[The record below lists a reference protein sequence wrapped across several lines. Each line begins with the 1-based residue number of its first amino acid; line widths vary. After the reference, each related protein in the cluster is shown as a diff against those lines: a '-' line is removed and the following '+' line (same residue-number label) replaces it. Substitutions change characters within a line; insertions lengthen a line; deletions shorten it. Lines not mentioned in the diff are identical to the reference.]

1 MTPTL
6 AFALGAAAL
15 VGVVL
20 VLLGRPLLCGGRR
33 PTGASPDPLT
43 QEILRDQLA
52 ELERDRTAGLLSED
66 DFRRAGE
73 ELQRRVLEEMPDAS
87 AVSASTTPLSG
98 SARKTAVVLLV
109 ALPLATV
116 AVYAGLG
123 APRALAPAEPQMSRQ
138 AIEAVLTN
146 LEQKLKAHP
155 DDAPNWVLL
164 ARSYKALGRF
174 ADAAEAYAQGGALVD
189 GDPSLLAD
197 YAETV
202 ARAND
207 GRFDAKADRL
217 IKRALALNPDEP
229 QALFLAGAAAADRG
243 DYAGVIKAWSRLL
256 AQMDKN
262 SDEARAVEAAI
273 NDARQKAARGTRGGA
288 VQGSG
293 TPAAATAPE
302 AIRGEVRLKRE
313 YARRVAPDDTVFIFA
328 RANEGSRMPLAVLR
342 LRAGD
347 LPYRFVLDDT
357 QALPG
362 GQKLSSQ
369 DSVTLEARIAKAGA
383 AQISSGDL
391 YGTLAGVKPGTG
403 ALRLVIDRVQP

>member
-6 AFALGAAAL
+6 AFALAAAAL
-15 VGVVL
+15 VGLVL
-20 VLLGRPLLCGGRR
+20 VLLGRPLLRGGRR
-33 PTGASPDPLT
+33 PSGASATPLT
-43 QEILRDQLA
+43 QEILRDQQA
-52 ELERDRTAGLLSED
+52 ELERDRAAGLLSED
-66 DFRRAGE
+66 DYRRACE
-73 ELQRRVLEEMPDAS
+73 ELQRRVLEEMPDPS
-87 AVSASTTPLSG
+87 AAGAPAALSAHISG
-98 SARKTAVVLLV
+98 SARRTAVFLLI

-116 AVYAGLG
+116 AGYAWLG
-123 APRALAPAEPQMSRQ
+123 APQALAPAEPQLSRQ
-138 AIEAVLTN
+138 AIEAMLTN
-146 LEQKLKAHP
+146 LEQKLKTHP

-189 GDPSLLAD
+189 GDPALLAD
-197 YAETV
+197 YAEAV

-243 DYAGVIKAWSRLL
+243 DYAAVVKAWSRLL

-273 NDARQKAARGTRGGA
+273 NDARAKAGQGKPGKKPDAAR
-288 VQGSG
+288 
-293 TPAAATAPE
+293 PE
-302 AIRGEVRLKRE
+302 SIRGEVRLKPE
-313 YARRVAPDDTVFIFA
+313 YAGRVSPNDTVFVFA
-328 RANEGSRMPLAVLR
+328 RADEGSRMPLAVVR

-357 QALPG
+357 LALPG

-369 DSVTLEARIAKAGA
+369 ASVTLEARIAKAGA
-383 AQISSGDL
+383 AQISSGDV
-391 YGTLAGVKPGTG
+391 YGTIAHVKPGTS
-403 ALRLVIDRVQP
+403 ALRLVIDRIQP

>member
-6 AFALGAAAL
+6 AFALAAAVL
-15 VGVVL
+15 VGIVL
-20 VLLGRPLLCGGRR
+20 VLLGWPLLRGGRR
-33 PTGASPDPLT
+33 PADRSPAPLT
-43 QEILRDQLA
+43 QKILRDQLA
-52 ELERDRTAGLLSED
+52 ELERDRAASLLSEED
-66 DFRRAGE
+66 YRRACE
-73 ELQRRVLEEMPDAS
+73 ELQRRVLEEIPGPSAENAS
-87 AVSASTTPLSG
+87 GAPIAILPG
-98 SARKTAVVLLV
+98 GGRKTAIALLI
-109 ALPLATV
+109 ALPLGTV
-116 AVYAGLG
+116 AGYAWLG
-123 APRALAPAEPQMSRQ
+123 APQALAPAEPQMSRQ
-138 AIEAVLTN
+138 AIGAMLAN
-146 LEQKLKAHP
+146 LEQKLKTQP
-155 DDAPNWVLL
+155 DDAKNWVLL

-174 ADAAEAYAQGGALVD
+174 TDAAAAYAQGGALVD
-189 GDPSLLAD
+189 SDPSLLAD

-243 DYAGVIKAWSRLL
+243 DYAAVIKAWSRLL

-273 NDARQKAARGTRGGA
+273 NDARAKAG
-288 VQGSG
+288 QGNIKKK
-293 TPAAATAPE
+293 PDAAQLE
-302 AIRGEVRLKRE
+302 SIRGEVRLKRE
-313 YARRVAPDDTVFIFA
+313 YAGRVSPDDTVFIFA

-357 QALPG
+357 LALPG

-369 DSVTLEARIAKAGA
+369 ASVTVEARIAKAGA

-391 YGTLAGVKPGTG
+391 YGTVAGIKPGAT
-403 ALRLVIDRVQP
+403 AVRLAIDQIQP